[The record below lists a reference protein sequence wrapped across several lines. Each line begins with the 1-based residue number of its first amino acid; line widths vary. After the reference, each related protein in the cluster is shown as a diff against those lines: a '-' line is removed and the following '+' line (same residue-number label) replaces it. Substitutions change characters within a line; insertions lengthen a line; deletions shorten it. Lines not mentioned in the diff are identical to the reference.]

1 MRAREMK
8 DGVYG
13 QFARIGKAVSA
24 PKRIELL
31 ELLRQGRVMFRVE
44 MQLIQNSHLLYY
56 TITTLSREEC
66 LLFTGG
72 TGQPTAIQGAQ
83 V

>member
-31 ELLRQGRVMFRVE
+31 ELL
-44 MQLIQNSHLLYY
+44 
-56 TITTLSREEC
+56 
-66 LLFTGG
+66 
-72 TGQPTAIQGAQ
+72 
-83 V
+83 